1 MFPCILLLGHRRLK
15 RKISVPQILNYSLFF
30 IVAPQISLFSF
41 GEEPINADEMA
52 SVQCA
57 VVKGDLPLDISWMFN
72 GNPIGSDQS
81 DVNIIDNGKRH
92 KQLTIESVSARHA
105 GEYTCVA
112 SNIAGS
118 VSRTA
123 VLDINGIS

>member
-1 MFPCILLLGHRRLK
+1 
-15 RKISVPQILNYSLFF
+15 
-30 IVAPQISLFSF
+30 
-41 GEEPINADEMA
+41 MA
-52 SVQCA
+52 SVTCA
-57 VVKGDLPLDISWMFN
+57 VIKGDLPLEVSWMFN
-72 GNPIGSDQS
+72 DHIIGSDQS
-81 DVNIIDNGKRH
+81 DIVIDNGKRR

-123 VLDINGIS
+123 ILDINGIFEKAI